1 MKRNLKHEDNR
12 FIIKYTLG
20 SFSTFVEVFSNFT
33 CKTYETV
40 YDAASTEYTLST
52 LINMAE
58 AEAINRYVMA
68 DYDGGYYG
76 I

>member
-1 MKRNLKHEDNR
+1 
-12 FIIKYTLG
+12 
-20 SFSTFVEVFSNFT
+20 
-33 CKTYETV
+33 V